1 MQPARPLRAAD
12 VLRDWIPLAL
22 SWLLMAIEDPFVVGA
37 VTKLP
42 DSTAQLAGHGGLSF
56 PLAILIETPIIM
68 LLAASTKLC
77 TDRAAY
83 RRLLFFSHA
92 LAVVCTV
99 VHVAV
104 AFTPLFDVIV
114 GDLMGAPAETL
125 EPARRSLQWMTPWT
139 WAIADRRFHQGVLI
153 RFGHASSVT
162 KGTGVR
168 LLTLCLFLAVGLWTR
183 WLDGAALAGG
193 ALSFAVFCEAIA
205 ARCFMRKV
213 LRGPLAEHA
222 SPPPGW
228 KSIAVFYWPLA
239 ITPLI
244 GFIGR
249 PIGSTAMAQMPNP
262 VDTLAVWGPL
272 MGSTFLLRSVGHAF
286 NEVVVKHAGAHGAR
300 RTLFWMGLTVGGVA
314 SLISVGFA
322 TPFGAWYFEEVLGL
336 EPKLAELARYAAWF
350 VAPIAI
356 LNCMHSYWQGFLVH
370 FHKTRAITES
380 VVCFLVVDCV
390 LLALGVWSGKFGG
403 LVVAGTATSIGYLAQ
418 GAWLWWRARGLG
430 QAASELQ

>member
-1 MQPARPLRAAD
+1 M
-12 VLRDWIPLAL
+12 
-22 SWLLMAIEDPFVVGA
+22 
-37 VTKLP
+37 
-42 DSTAQLAGHGGLSF
+42 
-56 PLAILIETPIIM
+56 
-68 LLAASTKLC
+68 
-77 TDRAAY
+77 
-83 RRLLFFSHA
+83 
-92 LAVVCTV
+92 
-99 VHVAV
+99 HVAV
-104 AFTPLFDVIV
+104 AFTPLFDLIV

-286 NEVVVKHAGAHGAR
+286 NEVVVKHAGAHDAR
-300 RTLFWMGLTVGGVA
+300 RTLFGMGLAVGGTA
-314 SLISVGFA
+314 SLISLGFA
-322 TPFGAWYFEEVLGL
+322 TPLGAWYFETSSWSRAAVGGVGPLRRVVCGPNCHIELHAFVLAGL
-336 EPKLAELARYAAWF
+336 LGSLSQNQSHHRKCGVLFGGGLF
-350 VAPIAI
+350 VA
-356 LNCMHSYWQGFLVH
+356 GFGC
-370 FHKTRAITES
+370 
-380 VVCFLVVDCV
+380 VVGQVRR
-390 LLALGVWSGKFGG
+390 FGG
-403 LVVAGTATSIGYLAQ
+403 CRNGHRVGYLAQ
-418 GAWLWWRARGLG
+418 GLWLWWRAWFGAGSVRASVIRPRGTPDCPRAPSGSSCRCRQNGTWWDHQCGSLRAIHG
-430 QAASELQ
+430 GDQWNWGCLLAAE

>member
-1 MQPARPLRAAD
+1 M
-12 VLRDWIPLAL
+12 
-22 SWLLMAIEDPFVVGA
+22 
-37 VTKLP
+37 
-42 DSTAQLAGHGGLSF
+42 
-56 PLAILIETPIIM
+56 AILIETPIIM

-92 LAVVCTV
+92 LAAACTV

-286 NEVVVKHAGAHGAR
+286 NEVVVKHAGAQDAR
-300 RTLFWMGLTVGGVA
+300 HIVWNGTCRGRNGITDFAWLCHTTGGVVLRTSSRSRAAVGGVGPLRRVVCGPNCHFELHA
-314 SLISVGFA
+314 FVLAGLLGSLS
-322 TPFGAWYFEEVLGL
+322 
-336 EPKLAELARYAAWF
+336 
-350 VAPIAI
+350 
-356 LNCMHSYWQGFLVH
+356 Q
-370 FHKTRAITES
+370 TRAITES
-380 VVCFLVVDCV
+380 VVCFLVVDCS

-403 LVVAGTATSIGYLAQ
+403 LVVAGTATSVGYLAQ
-418 GAWLWWRARGLG
+418 GLWLWWRARGLG
-430 QAASELQ
+430 QAPSELQ

>member
-1 MQPARPLRAAD
+1 MQPARPLRAVD

-22 SWLLMAIEDPFVVGA
+22 SWLLMAVEDPFVVGA

-92 LAVVCTV
+92 LAAACTL

-114 GDLMGAPAETL
+114 GDVMGAPVETM

-168 LLTLCLFLAVGLWTR
+168 LLTLCL
-183 WLDGAALAGG
+183 
-193 ALSFAVFCEAIA
+193 
-205 ARCFMRKV
+205 
-213 LRGPLAEHA
+213 
-222 SPPPGW
+222 
-228 KSIAVFYWPLA
+228 
-239 ITPLI
+239 
-244 GFIGR
+244 
-249 PIGSTAMAQMPNP
+249 
-262 VDTLAVWGPL
+262 
-272 MGSTFLLRSVGHAF
+272 
-286 NEVVVKHAGAHGAR
+286 
-300 RTLFWMGLTVGGVA
+300 
-314 SLISVGFA
+314 
-322 TPFGAWYFEEVLGL
+322 
-336 EPKLAELARYAAWF
+336 
-350 VAPIAI
+350 
-356 LNCMHSYWQGFLVH
+356 
-370 FHKTRAITES
+370 
-380 VVCFLVVDCV
+380 
-390 LLALGVWSGKFGG
+390 
-403 LVVAGTATSIGYLAQ
+403 
-418 GAWLWWRARGLG
+418 
-430 QAASELQ
+430 